1 MPGLQYFDSKDSK
14 AKRRATEQKGERTRS
29 TRRTKRKIIWGIPEL
44 SDLKVQRKRQKL
56 AEAMDDFSNDCF
68 DDLLNILEGTHSSWI
83 PKTSVCRRLDPEMQ
97 TTD

>member
-1 MPGLQYFDSKDSK
+1 MTKKHAAPASHNPSSFMPGLQYFDSKDSK
-14 AKRRATEQKGERTRS
+14 AKRRATEQKGERTRN
-29 TRRTKRKIIWGIPEL
+29 
-44 SDLKVQRKRQKL
+44 LKVQRKRQKKL